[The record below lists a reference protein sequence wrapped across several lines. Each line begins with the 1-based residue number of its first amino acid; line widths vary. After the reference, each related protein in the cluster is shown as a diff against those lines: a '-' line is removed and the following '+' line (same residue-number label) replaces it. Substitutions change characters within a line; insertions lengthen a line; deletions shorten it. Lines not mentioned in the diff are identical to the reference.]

1 MDATQ
6 NPEKENPMRYYDPL
20 KTPIYARMVIE
31 RTPLG
36 QVPIDP
42 LREYLREYLEESEC
56 CSELFPARE
65 LDERGVC
72 GRCAE

>member
-1 MDATQ
+1 M
-6 NPEKENPMRYYDPL
+6 NE
-20 KTPIYARMVIE
+20 TPIYTQTIIE

-42 LREYLREYLEESEC
+42 LREYLEESEC
-56 CSELFPARE
+56 CRELVPAHE

-72 GRCAE
+72 GGCTE

>member
-1 MDATQ
+1 MITAR
-6 NPEKENPMRYYDPL
+6 PEPTKGPL
-20 KTPIYARMVIE
+20 MTPIYTRTIIE

-42 LREYLREYLEESEC
+42 LREYLDQSEC
-56 CSELFPARE
+56 CRQLVPAHE

-72 GRCAE
+72 GRCTE